1 MDKHSADRWGW
12 IFVLTASL
20 VILSTGMGTA
30 AGPGQAP
37 GFSPPRFSL
46 KLGGGAGFLPGRGGD
61 LNNLRLHL
69 EDLYAVWDAETYYA
83 TSFDWK
89 PMTYVYEL
97 PVELVILLKPQLGIG
112 LGSGIM
118 TAANQGSYTWDYNR
132 AAFLYGSGYADD
144 NLVETTRDFK
154 IRVIPAYLNLY
165 LFQPLG
171 PLTVYSYGGLG
182 YYWGKMTHSS
192 TIDYELKSETRVLY
206 AVPPIYTKREEYG
219 NLAIEENLHKGSLG
233 FQGGVG
239 VELALFRRLALG
251 LEIFGRHLVF
261 EGWQGSSTTDSTALI
276 KRWDQ
281 DHGWYPDTTETGSLT
296 REGTLWYSR
305 IDDSLLD
312 KEIDA
317 FYVEDAGASD
327 STLLGPKREAR
338 IDLSSIGI
346 RLTLRIHLGRF
357 L

>member
-1 MDKHSADRWGW
+1 MDKHSAYRRRW

-20 VILSTGMGTA
+20 VILSSGNGTA
-30 AGPGQAP
+30 AGPGQTP
-37 GFSPPRFSL
+37 GASPPRFSL
-46 KLGGGAGFLPGRGGD
+46 KIGGGASLLPGRGGD

-69 EDLYAVWDAETYYA
+69 EDLYAVWEAETYYA

-97 PVELVILLKPQLGIG
+97 PVELVILLKPRLGLGIG
-112 LGSGIM
+112 SGILI
-118 TAANQGSYTWDYNR
+118 AASQGSYTWDYSR

-171 PLTVYSYGGLG
+171 ALTVYSYGGLG

-192 TIDYELKSETRVLY
+192 TIDYELKRETRVLY
-206 AVPPIYTKREEYG
+206 AVPPIYTKSEEYG

-281 DHGWYPDTTETGSLT
+281 DHGWYPDTTETGTLT

-305 IDDSLLD
+305 IDDPLLD
-312 KEIDA
+312 KETDA

-327 STLLGPKREAR
+327 SALLGPKREAR

-346 RLTLRIHLGRF
+346 RLTLRIHFGRF

>member
-1 MDKHSADRWGW
+1 
-12 IFVLTASL
+12 
-20 VILSTGMGTA
+20 
-30 AGPGQAP
+30 
-37 GFSPPRFSL
+37 
-46 KLGGGAGFLPGRGGD
+46 
-61 LNNLRLHL
+61 
-69 EDLYAVWDAETYYA
+69 
-83 TSFDWK
+83 
-89 PMTYVYEL
+89 
-97 PVELVILLKPQLGIG
+97 
-112 LGSGIM
+112 
-118 TAANQGSYTWDYNR
+118 
-132 AAFLYGSGYADD
+132 
-144 NLVETTRDFK
+144 
-154 IRVIPAYLNLY
+154 
-165 LFQPLG
+165 
-171 PLTVYSYGGLG
+171 
-182 YYWGKMTHSS
+182 YWGKMTHSS

-239 VELALFRRLALG
+239 VELTLFRRLALG

-261 EGWQGSSTTDSTALI
+261 EGWQGSSTTDSTVLI

-305 IDDSLLD
+305 IADSLLD

-317 FYVEDAGASD
+317 FYVEDAGALD
-327 STLLGPKREAR
+327 SALLGPNREAR